1 MSDSQTH
8 ISSPSASNGSN
19 EIHWGDAI
27 RIPSLG
33 ALPYYS
39 SRFEAAVA
47 ARLAGSRPKLPRKL
61 KKRVKQA
68 EQRAR
73 TLRDNVFKK
82 LSALPSLL
90 TPFVNDLANQEA
102 IKDSLQSILESTPGV
117 SDIDVNESA
126 DGSYSFT
133 YALHTV
139 TPVVTKVFTI
149 KKPDGMSDDEFKKF
163 TADLADEMN
172 KSDPE
177 DDVSL

>member
-1 MSDSQTH
+1 
-8 ISSPSASNGSN
+8 
-19 EIHWGDAI
+19 
-27 RIPSLG
+27 
-33 ALPYYS
+33 
-39 SRFEAAVA
+39 
-47 ARLAGSRPKLPRKL
+47 
-61 KKRVKQA
+61 VKQA

-117 SDIDVNESA
+117 SDIDVKKSA

-133 YALHTV
+133 YALHTT

-149 KKPDGMSDDEFKKF
+149 KKPDGMSDGEFKKF
-163 TADLADEMN
+163 AADLADEMN